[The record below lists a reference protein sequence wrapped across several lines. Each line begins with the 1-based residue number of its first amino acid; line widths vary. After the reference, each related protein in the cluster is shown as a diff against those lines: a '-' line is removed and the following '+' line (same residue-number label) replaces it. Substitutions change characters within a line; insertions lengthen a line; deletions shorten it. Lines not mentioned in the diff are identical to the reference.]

1 MIQIKF
7 NEMKNSLYAI
17 AGLLIVIWAIV
28 FLSVNASGIVHGL
41 LVLAGFIILVR
52 LIFGKQ
58 LSANYKD

>member
-1 MIQIKF
+1 
-7 NEMKNSLYAI
+7 MKNSLYAI

-28 FLSVNASGIVHGL
+28 FLSLNASGIVHGL